1 METYDEID
9 EIIFN
14 NLFKKRINVK
24 DLKFSLFSLKS
35 RVEFYSVKGGN
46 KTIPIVDTFALRLDN
61 L

>member
-24 DLKFSLFSLKS
+24 DLKF
-35 RVEFYSVKGGN
+35 
-46 KTIPIVDTFALRLDN
+46 PLR
-61 L
+61 

>member
-24 DLKFSLFSLKS
+24 DLKC
-35 RVEFYSVKGGN
+35 
-46 KTIPIVDTFALRLDN
+46 PLR
-61 L
+61 